1 MTATDNNTAVYGGW
15 GMTPLGYIQGDGTLE
30 ISYTDAMFYSDM
42 YAVGSTSQVSPGVDT
57 TVRGGGYYTVE
68 TGPKITIPFQ
78 LNTANIQI
86 KGFTVAATGTAA
98 AGTAVAAYDS
108 TKKETTITFASGDV
122 TVGDNILVTYER
134 AVAQADVTSI
144 TTDGGTARGSL
155 TMTWAVMSSG
165 DDCTQA
171 SKIGLWHLKVPRV
184 MVTTRASLDTSRGSA
199 ATPNIVFSAIDAHR
213 GDNKWYDLIYEP
225 LDDGQISTD
234 YAGTITWD
242 N

>member
-42 YAVGSTSQVSPGVDT
+42 YAVGSTSQVSSGVDA
-57 TVRGGGYYTVE
+57 TVRGGGYYTVA

-98 AGTAVAAYDS
+98 TGTAVAAYDS
-108 TKKETTITFASGDV
+108 TNKETTITFASGDV

-134 AVAQADVTSI
+134 AVAKADVTSI